1 MQETIDL
8 IAKYGYVILFLYS
21 LGGGFIAL
29 IGASVLS
36 FAGKM
41 DLTLS
46 IVVAVIANFLGDLL
60 LFYLARYQKAMLQ
73 PYLSKHRRKL
83 ALVHLLMRKYGSIII
98 IIQKYIYGIKTL
110 VPLAIA
116 LTPYSLTTFNLY
128 NAIGAVVWGI
138 SIGILGYFSGGIL
151 IKSFEMLGEY
161 PLLAPVFIFILLGA
175 LWLWLKRATKKES

>member
-1 MQETIDL
+1 
-8 IAKYGYVILFLYS
+8 
-21 LGGGFIAL
+21 
-29 IGASVLS
+29 
-36 FAGKM
+36 
-41 DLTLS
+41 
-46 IVVAVIANFLGDLL
+46 
-60 LFYLARYQKAMLQ
+60 
-73 PYLSKHRRKL
+73 
-83 ALVHLLMRKYGSIII
+83 MRKYGSIII